1 MVEWIEHF
9 LPRKTVSLNIKDPAA
24 HQLAAALA
32 KATGESMTRAVTR
45 AIEERLA
52 RVSRE
57 SRQSDHLATELLA
70 IGERCAAALSGK
82 PVRHDRLLYDRAG
95 LPK

>member
-1 MVEWIEHF
+1 M
-9 LPRKTVSLNIKDPAA
+9 SLNIKDPSA
-24 HQLAAALA
+24 HQLASALA
-32 KATGESMTRAVTR
+32 KATGESMTKAVTR

-52 RVSRE
+52 RVNRE
-57 SRQSDHLATELLA
+57 AQPSGQLVSDLLA
-70 IGERCAAALSGK
+70 IGKRCAAELNGK

>member
-1 MVEWIEHF
+1 M
-9 LPRKTVSLNIKDPAA
+9 SLNIKDPAT
-24 HQLAAALA
+24 HRLATALA
-32 KATGESMTRAVTR
+32 KATGESMTKAVTR

-57 SRQSDHLATELLA
+57 RRPSDHMTSDLLA
-70 IGERCAAALSGK
+70 IGARCAAELAGK